1 MTKRGG
7 GNFKKI
13 FVCNGD
19 VFQLLHVLCLKGDVF
34 QLLHDPQPPG
44 PDPAT
49 AGGSSGLLQH
59 GDIQG
64 N

>member
-1 MTKRGG
+1 MVMY
-7 GNFKKI
+7 FSY
-13 FVCNGD
+13 FMLHVCN
-19 VFQLLHVLCLKGDVF
+19 GDVF

>member
-1 MTKRGG
+1 MTERGG
-7 GNFKKI
+7 GNLKKI
-13 FVCNGD
+13 FVCN
-19 VFQLLHVLCLKGDVF
+19 GDVF

-49 AGGSSGLLQH
+49 TGGSSGLLQH